1 MRAREVNM
9 STFFT
14 AWGYEVSFLEFF
26 ASVTSFI
33 GVWLGTTAKRITWP
47 WWIFS
52 SILYGIFFWSVD
64 LIASA
69 LLQIIFVVAGIWGW
83 FGWGPKGAK
92 PSKLNLRDRFIW
104 IAGLIISWFIFT
116 PWLQDIGAAA
126 YRTDALIFL
135 GSFLAQTLMVYEKY
149 EAWPI
154 WFAVDTLA
162 TIQYSVLGYWFTSV
176 LYLSFTV
183 VAIVGWVRWLR
194 LHKSSS

>member
-194 LHKSSS
+194 LHKSSL